1 MYLCAMGMIS
11 PLSMIFLLYFDPE
24 SVAIYFESE
33 SLVIY
38 MFNRIIHN
46 KKITLSDWQTKD
58 VLTAID
64 RRCG

>member
-1 MYLCAMGMIS
+1 MYLRAMGMTS

-24 SVAIYFESE
+24 SVVIYFESE

-38 MFNRIIHN
+38 LLNRIIHDN
-46 KKITLSDWQTKD
+46 KITLSDGQTKD

-64 RRCG
+64 RRRG